1 MISYGLNE
9 LLKKKKKKTYTSI
22 HVSRF
27 KGFATHILV
36 RIVER

>member
-9 LLKKKKKKTYTSI
+9 LFKKKKKTYTSI

-27 KGFATHILV
+27 KGFATNILV